1 MECTFKLFTL
11 GIPQQNCF
19 LDMCLTNIHVQ
30 GYKLLRSKGYFW
42 LPFVSRLE
50 EKFVTQVVKTIE
62 RKKEDTHKVKRGW
75 FTCEAMKTEL
85 KWEKTLGSNYPA
97 LITYRGHHIL
107 ALYI

>member
-1 MECTFKLFTL
+1 
-11 GIPQQNCF
+11 
-19 LDMCLTNIHVQ
+19 MCLTNIHVQ

-50 EKFVTQVVKTIE
+50 EKFVTQVVKTIQ

-85 KWEKTLGSNYPA
+85 KWEKTLGFQLPC
-97 LITYRGHHIL
+97 TD
-107 ALYI
+107 YI